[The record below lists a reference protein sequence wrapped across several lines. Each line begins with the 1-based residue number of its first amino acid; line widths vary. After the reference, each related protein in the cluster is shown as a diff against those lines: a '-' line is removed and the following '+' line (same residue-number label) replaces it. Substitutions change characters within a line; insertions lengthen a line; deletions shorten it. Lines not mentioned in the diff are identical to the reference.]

1 MSIKVE
7 GGCYC
12 GAARY
17 QAEGDPML
25 KAECY
30 CRECQYIT
38 GGAYVLV
45 MAMPIEGFSMV
56 KGSVKGFTRQDIEH
70 PVTREFCENCGTH
83 LFTRAPR
90 FKQGVII
97 KVGSMDDPSLF
108 GKAESANYVSDAQPH
123 HRLPEDR
130 PQHQKWMHS

>member
-12 GAARY
+12 GALRY
-17 QAEGDPML
+17 QAEVDSML

-30 CRECQYIT
+30 RRKCQYIT
-38 GGAYVLV
+38 GGANVLV
-45 MAMPIEGFSMV
+45 MAMPIEGFPMV
-56 KGSVKGFTRQDIEH
+56 KGSVEGFTRQDIEH

-90 FKQGVII
+90 FKQGMII

-123 HRLPEDR
+123 HRLPEDI